1 MHRLVSSR
9 HSRLARVS
17 SRMQLFAKR
26 HFTMRAGATAPFTSA
41 PRAPTRAHAD
51 ASRAR
56 RTAGAS
62 TTARARVGRDEVDE
76 EDDVANLHRRR
87 LLFAFASA
95 ASTVAANA
103 HATSNTAVSDAW
115 SAVTGSMSDLTF
127 PKTFL
132 GNWLVES
139 RTASASAPLG
149 REFVRDIGAFE
160 RISRET
166 TLTEPLVYPLRFMEN
181 ARGDVVFDRA
191 FNVRALAEAS
201 RGSGGRRSVDGDI
214 EWSVDDPNVLK
225 LTSGDG
231 ARVFYK
237 VTARSM
243 DRDDE
248 KRTITTSELAQVVV
262 DRAGAGAA
270 PSVKSTRV
278 VTKFKWRTPEQA
290 NGGPQI
296 VASQTVYEY
305 LVAGAASDDDFIA
318 ARGRPVEVDVYRLAM
333 VPWTDA

>member
-1 MHRLVSSR
+1 MR
-9 HSRLARVS
+9 RVS
-17 SRMQLFAKR
+17 SPTKR
-26 HFTMRAGATAPFTSA
+26 FTNRHISMRAGANALSTSA
-41 PRAPTRAHAD
+41 PRAPTRARAD
-51 ASRAR
+51 VSRAR
-56 RTAGAS
+56 RCRTAEAS
-62 TTARARVGRDEVDE
+62 TTARARVERGD
-76 EDDVANLHRRR
+76 DDVANLHRRL

-95 ASTVAANA
+95 ASTVATDAE
-103 HATSNTAVSDAW
+103 ATSNTAVSDAW
-115 SAVTGSMSDLTF
+115 SAVTGSTSDLTF

-149 REFVRDIGAFE
+149 REFVRDIAAFE
-160 RISRET
+160 RISREINQ
-166 TLTEPLVYPLRFMEN
+166 TEPLVYPLRFMEN

-201 RGSGGRRSVDGDI
+201 RGSGGKRALDGDI

-225 LTSGDG
+225 LTSSGG

-262 DRAGAGAA
+262 DRAVAGSA

-296 VASQTVYEY
+296 VASQTVYDY

-333 VPWTDA
+333 IPWTDA

>member
-1 MHRLVSSR
+1 
-9 HSRLARVS
+9 
-17 SRMQLFAKR
+17 MQLFAKR

-41 PRAPTRAHAD
+41 PRAPARAHAD

-95 ASTVAANA
+95 ASTVAADA

-333 VPWTDA
+333 IPWTDA

>member
-1 MHRLVSSR
+1 
-9 HSRLARVS
+9 
-17 SRMQLFAKR
+17 MQLFAKR
-26 HFTMRAGATAPFTSA
+26 HFTMRAGVTAPFTSGT
-41 PRAPTRAHAD
+41 RAPTRAHAD

-76 EDDVANLHRRR
+76 RVMDVANLHRRR

-95 ASTVAANA
+95 ASTVAADA

-181 ARGDVVFDRA
+181 ARGEVVFDRA

-201 RGSGGRRSVDGDI
+201 RGSRRGGAWTR
-214 EWSVDDPNVLK
+214 
-225 LTSGDG
+225 TSSG
-231 ARVFYK
+231 AW
-237 VTARSM
+237 TI
-243 DRDDE
+243 
-248 KRTITTSELAQVVV
+248 RTC
-262 DRAGAGAA
+262 
-270 PSVKSTRV
+270 
-278 VTKFKWRTPEQA
+278 
-290 NGGPQI
+290 
-296 VASQTVYEY
+296 
-305 LVAGAASDDDFIA
+305 
-318 ARGRPVEVDVYRLAM
+318 
-333 VPWTDA
+333 